1 MMYLYNLVQ
10 FDSSFSLLAVA
21 VLYYMNTDREK
32 NFSYL
37 LVSVLL
43 HLLMFHCPLMDPTSA

>member
-10 FDSSFSLLAVA
+10 FDSSFCLLAVA

-37 LVSVLL
+37 IVS
-43 HLLMFHCPLMDPTSA
+43 